1 MATVSSGFSKNVSIS
16 SPTQKTKSAFC
27 SILAC
32 EGFRVKLCGELLPS
46 TISFGA
52 PTPSINK
59 LAKECIGFMDVTTC
73 NSALA
78 CEKPKN
84 RVKNVAKRNL
94 FIKFFMINI
103 SFCCYNITCYNIT
116 LL

>member
-1 MATVSSGFSKNVSIS
+1 MS
-16 SPTQKTKSAFC
+16 SPTQNTKSAFC
-27 SILAC
+27 NSFAC

-52 PTPSINK
+52 PIPSINM
-59 LAKECIGFMDVTTC
+59 LAKECIGFIEVTTC

-84 RVKNVAKRNL
+84 SVKKTEKKNL
-94 FIKFFMINI
+94 FI
-103 SFCCYNITCYNIT
+103 
-116 LL
+116 

>member
-1 MATVSSGFSKNVSIS
+1 MS
-16 SPTQKTKSAFC
+16 SPTQNTKSAFW

-46 TISFGA
+46 TISFGV
-52 PTPSINK
+52 PIPSINK
-59 LAKECIGFMDVTTC
+59 LAKECIGFIDVTTC

-78 CEKPKN
+78 CEKPRN
-84 RVKNVAKRNL
+84 RVKKVAKRNL

-103 SFCCYNITCYNIT
+103 SYCCYNITCYNIT